1 MLYQLKQS
9 EVLTVSQ
16 KIGESIC
23 DKTFQN
29 YTKIDG
35 EQLISLTNS
44 RQVNS
49 FIIRSLFNQWRKEV
63 ERLESPYF
71 DFKHEKVQAALKD
84 FMNVLS
90 NHISIDRKHLEP
102 ILNQAIADTV
112 LIVFE
117 PRVFLETVL
126 ERLAKPQD
134 FKRQFKYIK
143 NNRELFKKLVD
154 QMGDFDTKASVL
166 QIYDG
171 LNQSNKE
178 EVNAPAFL
186 EKLNAGHLLHNLFDE
201 KEEPK
206 PEKPTEPEVPANVA
220 SKVVAEELAV
230 EKKEE
235 KAATTLNDRFEKGN
249 KSQTLA
255 EKLQRKV
262 NKSIEASLTLNEKFM
277 FQNNLFHG
285 DNSRMKQAFAAIDE
299 AESLQEA
306 LNIANTFNDG
316 WDMDSEEVEAF
327 MGVLE
332 RRFA

>member
-9 EVLTVSQ
+9 EVTTVSQ
-16 KIGESIC
+16 KIGETIC

-63 ERLESPYF
+63 EKLESPYF
-71 DFKHEKVQAALKD
+71 DFKHEKVQEALKN

-90 NHISIDRKHLEP
+90 NHISIDRHHLQP
-102 ILNQAIADTV
+102 ILNQAIADTL
-112 LIVFE
+112 LISFE
-117 PRVFLETVL
+117 PKAFLEVVL
-126 ERLAKPQD
+126 DRSQKPQD
-134 FKRQFKYIK
+134 FKLQYKYIK
-143 NNRELFKKLVD
+143 NNRELFKNLVE
-154 QMGDFDTKASVL
+154 QIGDFDTKASIL
-166 QIYDG
+166 QAYEKLEAAG
-171 LNQSNKE
+171 KE
-178 EVNAPAFL
+178 SIDPEAFL
-186 EKLNAGHLLHNLFDE
+186 EKLSASNLLVELFE
-201 KEEPK
+201 IEEEPQSEVVK
-206 PEKPTEPEVPANVA
+206 EPEPVQQMVEESIA
-220 SKVVAEELAV
+220 SPVQKPQEDKLS
-230 EKKEE
+230 
-235 KAATTLNDRFEKGN
+235 TTLNDRFESSSKG
-249 KSQTLA
+249 QTLA

-285 DNSRMKQAFAAIDE
+285 DNAKMKQAFASIDQ
-299 AESLQEA
+299 AENLQDA
-306 LNIANTFNDG
+306 LNKANTFNNG

-332 RRFA
+332 RRFS